1 MILNITFCCQI
12 LNDYVQA
19 KNIRL
24 LFIYFESAT
33 MRETSSPEV
42 LRQCQQMAVLN

>member
-1 MILNITFCCQI
+1 MIFNITFCCQI
-12 LNDYVQA
+12 LNDVQA

-24 LFIYFESAT
+24 LFIYFEIAT